1 MTDLQRHSLGLGER
15 PALLLVDV
23 IKGFTDPACPLGSE
37 VDSVVEACRALLDV
51 FRQKRLPVFFTTVV
65 YHDESQARVFRQRVP
80 ALNVLEPGSEWVK
93 VDPRLAPVNGE
104 TVIEKQWASGFFN
117 TDLQHRHKRA
127 GADSIVIGGL
137 TTSGC
142 VRATA
147 VDGLQNDYRVVVARE
162 AVGGRNLAAH
172 ESNLFDL
179 QAKYVD
185 VLALEDVVENISR
198 LTAGP
203 GESPVTVPA
212 VSSLFA
218 LSISLFSYLENGM
231 RVSL

>member
-15 PALLLVDV
+15 PALVLVDV

-37 VDSVVEACRALLDV
+37 ADSVVDACRALLDV
-51 FRQKRLPVFFTTVV
+51 FRKKRLPVFFTTVV

-93 VDPRLAPVNGE
+93 VDPRIAPIDGE
-104 TVIEKQWASGFFN
+104 IVIEKQWASGFFN
-117 TDLQHRHKRA
+117 TDLARQLEAA

-147 VDGLQNDYRVVVARE
+147 VDGLQNDYRVVIARE
-162 AVGGRNLAAH
+162 ATGDRNLTAH

-185 VLALEDVVENISR
+185 VLALQDVLDTITRLPSRLKGSSKAQVFFGSLLAIAIPLFLYVENQI
-198 LTAGP
+198 
-203 GESPVTVPA
+203 
-212 VSSLFA
+212 
-218 LSISLFSYLENGM
+218 
-231 RVSL
+231 

>member
-1 MTDLQRHSLGLGER
+1 MTDLQRHLLGLGER
-15 PALLLVDV
+15 PALVLVDV

-37 VDSVVEACRALLDV
+37 ADSVVDACRALLDV

-80 ALNVLEPGSEWVK
+80 ALNVLKPGSEWIK
-93 VDPRLAPVNGE
+93 IDPRLAPVNGE

-117 TDLQHRHKRA
+117 TDLAQQLEAA
-127 GADSIVIGGL
+127 GADSIVMGGL

-147 VDGLQNDYRVVVARE
+147 VDGLQNDYRVVIARE
-162 AVGGRNLAAH
+162 ATGDRNSAAH

-185 VLALEDVVENISR
+185 VLALQDVLDNITCLPSR
-198 LTAGP
+198 LK
-203 GESPVTVPA
+203 ESSKAQVFLG
-212 VSSLFA
+212 SLSA
-218 LSISLFSYLENGM
+218 ISIPLFLYVAN
-231 RVSL
+231 

>member
-37 VDSVVEACRALLDV
+37 ADSVVDACKALLDL
-51 FRQKRLPVFFTTVV
+51 FRLKRLPVFFTTVV

-93 VDPRLAPVNGE
+93 VDPRIAPVHGE
-104 TVIEKQWASGFFN
+104 TVIEKQWPSGFFN
-117 TDLQHRHKRA
+117 TNLAQQLEAA
-127 GADSIVIGGL
+127 GADSIVMGGL

-147 VDGLQNDYRVVVARE
+147 VDGLQHDYRVVIARE
-162 AVGGRNLAAH
+162 ATGDRNAAAH

-185 VLALEDVVENISR
+185 VMTVQDVLDCITRLPALQ
-198 LTAGP
+198 P
-203 GESPVTVPA
+203 
-212 VSSLFA
+212 
-218 LSISLFSYLENGM
+218 
-231 RVSL
+231 